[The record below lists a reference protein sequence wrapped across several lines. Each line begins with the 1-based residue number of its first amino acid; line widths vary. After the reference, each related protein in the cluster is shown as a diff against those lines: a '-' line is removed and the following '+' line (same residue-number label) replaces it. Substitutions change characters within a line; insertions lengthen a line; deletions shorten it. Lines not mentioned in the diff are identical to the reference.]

1 MTFLH
6 DSLEYLIL
14 ISELLHSTVKYFSIT
29 AVVKSRN
36 PLLCAHGLFLCCLC
50 SWANRIIST
59 QNNSKNYLF
68 INYVKIVC

>member
-36 PLLCAHGLFLCCLC
+36 PLLCDHGLFLCCLC
-50 SWANRIIST
+50 S
-59 QNNSKNYLF
+59 
-68 INYVKIVC
+68 